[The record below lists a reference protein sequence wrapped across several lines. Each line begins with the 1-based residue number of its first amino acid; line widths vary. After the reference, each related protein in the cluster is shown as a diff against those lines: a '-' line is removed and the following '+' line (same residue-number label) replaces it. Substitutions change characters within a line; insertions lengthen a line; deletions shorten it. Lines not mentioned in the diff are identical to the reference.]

1 MPNITPDQLSKTDAA
16 RLLVSARNMSR
27 ESPNYKLLVNSESQI
42 DYVLATYIAAL
53 EQRIFDLERRLDN
66 LNYHGPS
73 D

>member
-16 RLLVSARNMSR
+16 ILLVSARNMFMK
-27 ESPNYKLLVNSESQI
+27 SPNYKLLANSESQI

-53 EQRIFDLERRLDN
+53 EKRISALEDKVK
-66 LNYHGPS
+66 YYGPN